1 MYSALFREANAWSA
15 SRARMAMGSN
25 RPEAAAC
32 VWNFDEPFRARS
44 SHLDSGTRGRHA
56 SFDYMRC
63 HASYPACS
71 RPSKTDSQYANPNS
85 A

>member
-1 MYSALFREANAWSA
+1 MASQQSAHGDWQQSA
-15 SRARMAMGSN
+15 K
-25 RPEAAAC
+25 AAAC
-32 VWNFDEPFRARS
+32 VWNLDESFRARS
-44 SHLDSGTRGRHA
+44 SHLDSGIRGRHA

-71 RPSKTDSQYANPNS
+71 RPSKTDSQYANPNP